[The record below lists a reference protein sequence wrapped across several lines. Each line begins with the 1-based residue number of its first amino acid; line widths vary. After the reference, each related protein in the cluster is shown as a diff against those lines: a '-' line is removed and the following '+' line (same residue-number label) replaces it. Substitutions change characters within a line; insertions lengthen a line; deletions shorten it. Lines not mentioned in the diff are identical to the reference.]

1 MKISLITSLA
11 SSVSESS
18 GYIAQCVQSKR
29 PINISFMGIFVIIT
43 ILVVI
48 TAVFA
53 YVNTRVLKLPETIGM
68 MIISIVFSVFL
79 IIIGL
84 VFPLVSGFAKNFID
98 SIDFSKVL
106 LDIMLSFLLFAGAL
120 HTDRSLLKA
129 NRNSITV
136 FAIAGVLLSTLLIG
150 LILYLLFQL
159 FHTPVIFLYCL
170 LFGALVAPTDP
181 IAVLG
186 ILTKA
191 GAPKDVEIKIVGESL
206 FNDGIGVVLFLS
218 LFEII
223 TIGGENISS
232 WEISVLLIKEIGG
245 GILFGWLLGL
255 VGYRMMKKID
265 HYQTEIL
272 ITLAMVMGG
281 YMLAQ
286 WLHISGPL
294 AMVVAGLFTGS
305 RSKEQAMSNTTGLY
319 IDKFWELIDVLMNA
333 ILFVLIG
340 LELLTLEFNLNYLLT
355 GLVAIPVTLFA
366 RYISL
371 LLPAS
376 LFKRFI
382 KTDKKT
388 VWLMTW
394 GGLRGGLSIAMAL
407 SLTDPLPKDQ
417 FVFMIY
423 MIVLFSIIVQGLTVG
438 KLVKRLF

>member
-1 MKISLITSLA
+1 MS
-11 SSVSESS
+11 
-18 GYIAQCVQSKR
+18 
-29 PINISFMGIFVIIT
+29 IFIIIT

-53 YVNTRVLKLPETIGM
+53 YINTRFLKLPDTIGI
-68 MIISIVFSVFL
+68 MIVSIFFSFLL
-79 IIIGL
+79 IIIRLLFPAASGL
-84 VFPLVSGFAKNFID
+84 AKDFIG

-120 HTDRSLLKA
+120 HTDGSLIKA
-129 NRNSITV
+129 NRSSITV
-136 FAIAGVLLSTLLIG
+136 FAVVGVMLSALFVSVMLFFV
-150 LILYLLFQL
+150 FQL
-159 FHTPVIFLYCL
+159 FHVPVNFLYCL

-206 FNDGIGVVLFLS
+206 FNDGVGVVLFLS
-218 LFEII
+218 LLEII
-223 TIGGENISS
+223 TIGKENIST
-232 WEISVLLIKEIGG
+232 WEIILLLIKEIGG
-245 GILFGWLLGL
+245 GILFGWVLGL

-286 WLHISGPL
+286 VLHISGPL
-294 AMVVAGLFTGS
+294 AMVVAGLLTGNRS
-305 RSKEQAMSNTTGLY
+305 REQAMSKTTKLY

-340 LELLTLEFNLNYLLT
+340 LELLTLAFNLNYLLA
-355 GLVAIPVTLFA
+355 GLIAIPVTLFA
-366 RYISL
+366 RYMSL
-371 LLPAS
+371 LIPSS
-376 LFKRFI
+376 LFKKYIR
-382 KTDKKT
+382 TDQKT

-407 SLTDPLPKDQ
+407 SLTAPLPKDQ

-423 MIVLFSIIVQGLTVG
+423 VIVMFSIIVQGLTVG
-438 KLVKRLF
+438 RLVKKLF